1 MIRFRENKTLVVFP
15 YFFFDNTSFY
25 CRFNPYTSD
34 PRIADRNVP
43 FFLNEC
49 CFMDFVLDQLNKGK
63 RFRAL
68 TILDLFNRECLEIY
82 VDQSIKGDECH

>member
-1 MIRFRENKTLVVFP
+1 
-15 YFFFDNTSFY
+15 
-25 CRFNPYTSD
+25 
-34 PRIADRNVP
+34 
-43 FFLNEC
+43 
-49 CFMDFVLDQLNKGK
+49 MDFVLDQLNKGK